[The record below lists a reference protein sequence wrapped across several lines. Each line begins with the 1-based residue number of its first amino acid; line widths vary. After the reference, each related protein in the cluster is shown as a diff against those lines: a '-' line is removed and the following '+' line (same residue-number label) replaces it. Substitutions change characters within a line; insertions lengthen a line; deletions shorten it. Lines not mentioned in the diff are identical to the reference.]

1 MDYFRVGR
9 RRTPADLEEAAS
21 QLLDSTLGSVPEA
34 TDLSGRASLPRASE
48 THNSSSS
55 PSSLSKRL
63 NELDDFGES
72 TLGQ

>member
-48 THNSSSS
+48 THNS